1 MKYLLY
7 ILLFSIQHVG
17 AQNLSGKWVG
27 EQLGPEYR
35 ELVDISIIDGR
46 RVEKYATIIEKY
58 KLEMNLVQSGDRLTG
73 TSLYRDMNSRHWV
86 QHRISGSINGN
97 EITISEDEVIADA
110 GRSSFYFGTIRG
122 NLVIDSVNKKLVI
135 KGMIF
140 HHKLFDHISRT
151 ATNEK
156 SDAGGIRITKPYE
169 ETPEAPV
176 ATVSGGK
183 VPDPGAVPALPP
195 ISKLPVDEF
204 TQRKKLVVHTFD
216 VTTDSLSLQFYDDSD
231 IDDDTIT
238 VYYNNNII
246 ISKQRLTDK
255 PLIINIHIP
264 PGTDNEMV
272 MFANNVG
279 SIPPNTALL
288 IFYDN
293 GVRKEIKIDSDTR
306 KSGAVIFRRKK

>member
-7 ILLFSIQHVG
+7 ILLFVIQHAG
-17 AQNLSGKWVG
+17 AQNLTGKWVG
-27 EQLGPEYR
+27 EQLGPEYT
-35 ELVDISIIDGR
+35 ELASVSVINGR
-46 RVEKYATIIEKY
+46 RVEQYVTILERY
-58 KLEMNLVQSGDRLTG
+58 KLEVTLVQSGDRLTG
-73 TSLYRDMNSRHWV
+73 TSIYRDMNSRQWV
-86 QHRISGSINGN
+86 QHRISGSINGR
-97 EITISEDEVIADA
+97 EVIISEDEVIADA

-122 NLVIDSVNKKLVI
+122 DLVIDSVNKKLVI

-140 HHKLFDHISRT
+140 HHKLYDHITRT
-151 ATNEK
+151 TTNEK

-169 ETPEAPV
+169 EDTEKPI

-183 VPDPGAVPALPP
+183 VPDPEVVPALLP
-195 ISKLPVDEF
+195 IAKIPVDEF
-204 TQRKKLVVHTFD
+204 TQRKKQVVHTFD
-216 VTTDSLSLQFYDDSD
+216 ITTDSLSLQFYDDSD

-238 VYYNNNII
+238 VYYNKNII

-255 PLIINIHIP
+255 PLVINIHVP

-306 KSGAVIFRRKK
+306 KSGAVIFRRKE